1 MRDFLKMMRQYVSPY
16 KAYMGGAVVLNILS
30 VVFNIFSFAILV
42 PLLNIL
48 FKVDTTQYQF
58 IPWGSEAYS
67 FKDTLMNNFYFY
79 VSQHI
84 AQHGAMNTLLL
95 LGAIMIGFTALKTAC
110 YFGSNAVMV
119 PISNSSVLLSVLN
132 DRFFCDSS

>member
-16 KAYMGGAVVLNILS
+16 KGYMGGAVVLNILS
-30 VVFNIFSFAILV
+30 VVFNIFSFAVLV

-84 AQHGAMNTLLL
+84 AQHATQGAVARL
-95 LGAIMIGFTALKTAC
+95 IAC
-110 YFGSNAVMV
+110 
-119 PISNSSVLLSVLN
+119 SVTQSQVTQHRAAAAHQQRSCQQSHVNLFHKRFSILS
-132 DRFFCDSS
+132 D